1 VEQTLSA
8 QKDLNENKLSIIHDF
23 DFMESPYLGDGVMD
37 LSNAELENFSVVSEL
52 LLPLPGY
59 LLYKLG
65 RVLICQ
71 SNFHLA

>member
-1 VEQTLSA
+1 
-8 QKDLNENKLSIIHDF
+8 
-23 DFMESPYLGDGVMD
+23 MESPYLGDGVMD

-65 RVLICQ
+65 TVLICQ